1 MAVFL
6 HTRIRVSD
14 LDNSISFYSERLGF
28 KLLSRSER
36 SPHGNQIA
44 HLELPGNLHTLELTY
59 SDDYDLNVPEDL
71 MHLAIGVPDLIA
83 FCAELE
89 EKGIEIW
96 PEVGARC
103 LPRAGRWPSSTTP
116 TATKSNC
123 SSGQKPS
130 GAGPTYIGEC
140 ADSKKGLSK
149 SGYAS
154 VYGYVRDCGVV

>member
-96 PEVGARC
+96 PDGWREVFAEGRKMAFIDDPDGYEIE
-103 LPRAGRWPSSTTP
+103 LLERAE
-116 TATKSNC
+116 A
-123 SSGQKPS
+123 
-130 GAGPTYIGEC
+130 
-140 ADSKKGLSK
+140 
-149 SGYAS
+149 
-154 VYGYVRDCGVV
+154 